1 MQGVPCAQII
11 RVHSGHAGFLAAND
25 LGAGW
30 KGTVRGHQQ
39 QFLCTTRECG
49 ASWGGDPRNAPI
61 PAKEVCTIFLA
72 LAKGSLVHKVLVQ
85 GCTAP
90 HPGAVAD
97 WKGRTGILPRCTR
110 GGGIADGALM
120 GRCTMSIG
128 CTNLKGARS
137 WLPSKLCTR
146 ILAQGRL
153 RAVRRGGAQISLHQG
168 GESQVHHNSYPRVH
182 QVFLLR
188 VCRCLCRCHRV
199 HQFH

>member
-1 MQGVPCAQII
+1 MRGSLPQMI
-11 RVHSGHAGFLAAND
+11 L
-25 LGAGW
+25 
-30 KGTVRGHQQ
+30 VRGGRG
-39 QFLCTTRECG
+39 LCG
-49 ASWGGDPRNAPI
+49 ATNNNSCAPPESAGPHGAVILAMHRFLPRRCAPFSS
-61 PAKEVCTIFLA
+61 PSQKVHWCTRYWCKVA
-72 LAKGSLVHKVLVQ
+72 LHLILGRWLIGKGAQESF
-85 GCTAP
+85 
-90 HPGAVAD
+90 PGAQ
-97 WKGRTGILPRCTR
+97 
-110 GGGIADGALM
+110 GAVELLM

-188 VCRCLCRCHRV
+188 VCRCLCRCLCRCHRV